1 MGNEIDNGIEA
12 SKSSWTFESDK
23 VAGNFDDHVRK
34 SVPFYS
40 EGQELITTMSDFF
53 TYENSIYYDLGCSTG
68 ALTRKVNS
76 KNQHKNIKSIGIDNS
91 KQMIKEAKKKIL

>member
-53 TYENSIYYDLGCSTG
+53 TYCSVIN
-68 ALTRKVNS
+68 AAQN
-76 KNQHKNIKSIGIDNS
+76 
-91 KQMIKEAKKKIL
+91 E

>member
-23 VAGNFDDHVRK
+23 VAANFDDHVRK

-53 TYENSIYYDLGCSTG
+53 TSENSIYYDLGCSTG

-91 KQMIKEAKKKIL
+91 KTND